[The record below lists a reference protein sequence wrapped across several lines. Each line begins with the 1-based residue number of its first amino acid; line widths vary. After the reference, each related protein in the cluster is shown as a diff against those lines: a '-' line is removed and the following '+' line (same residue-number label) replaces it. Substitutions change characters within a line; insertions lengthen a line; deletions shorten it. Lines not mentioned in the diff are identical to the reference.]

1 MLIWAWGMGN
11 LEKPKGKNTESQL
24 GTLLETVSLDKQSKC
39 GQTPLPSSKHS
50 GNQALKKEILKLTW
64 ATSQKEENYT
74 KTVHFYQVN
83 TKERGYQLLQP
94 TSWKP

>member
-1 MLIWAWGMGN
+1 
-11 LEKPKGKNTESQL
+11 
-24 GTLLETVSLDKQSKC
+24 LLETVSLDKQSKC

-64 ATSQKEENYT
+64 ATSQKEENDT

-83 TKERGYQLLQP
+83 TKERGY
-94 TSWKP
+94 